1 MNSRITAESARRVSD
16 IVSGLLRSQPFF
28 GSLALRLP
36 LVADSTRKTLA
47 CDGRN
52 IRYSPGWVAETDAHR
67 IETSIARVVL
77 ACSLKHH
84 TRRGDRDPERWQKAS
99 QNVTHSMLLDAG
111 FTLPA
116 DAESWDDMSV
126 EEAYARLD
134 EHDQEEGGSNGAP
147 QSDAGM
153 SMPGSAGTD
162 DKSVDPE
169 NSGSAGD
176 QNDPVQQCQP
186 DESDDDGG
194 HDDSRDPEQSDDDPR
209 NDPQDSTGS
218 DTQESHDP
226 SGTGEVMDASPD
238 DDAGAG
244 LMDEQKIDEEQAWDE
259 AMHQALN
266 LAKAEGRVPGH
277 VKETIEDAHTS
288 IMDWRTLLRRYMKD
302 AVSRDYSWSLPNRRF
317 IDGGLYLPSIRSEG
331 INSIAVI
338 IDTSG
343 SIWSRPEILT
353 EFWGEVR
360 QVVMEL
366 QPEDVTVLQV
376 DTILQDVSE
385 YSYSDLPDEIV
396 LKGSG
401 GTDFRPGFSW
411 LEEQGKQP
419 GVCLY
424 LTDMEC
430 ISYPDEPPF
439 GVVWVNWGGIPD
451 ERYREPWGERV
462 DMIFS

>member
-1 MNSRITAESARRVSD
+1 MNSRITTESARRVSD
-16 IVSGLLRSQPFF
+16 VVSALLRSQPFF

-47 CDGRN
+47 CDGQN
-52 IRYSPGWVAETDAHR
+52 IRYSQGWIAGTDAHQ

-99 QNVTHSMLLDAG
+99 QNVTHSMLMDAG

-116 DAESWDDMSV
+116 DAEAWDDMSV
-126 EEAYARLD
+126 EEAYSRL
-134 EHDQEEGGSNGAP
+134 EESDQEEGGSNGDP
-147 QSDAGM
+147 QDYAGM
-153 SMPGSAGTD
+153 ATPGSAGAD
-162 DKSVDPE
+162 E
-169 NSGSAGD
+169 ESGEPDHSDSPDG
-176 QNDPVQQCQP
+176 QNQPGQQVQP
-186 DESDDDGG
+186 DESVDDGG
-194 HDDSRDPEQSDDDPR
+194 HDDSGDSEQSEDDPSD
-209 NDPQDSTGS
+209 DPQDSAGS
-218 DTQESHDP
+218 DIQESHDP
-226 SGTGEVMDASPD
+226 SGTGEVMDASPND
-238 DDAGAG
+238 DPGAG
-244 LMDEQKIDEEQAWDE
+244 LTDEQKIEEEQAWDE
-259 AMHQALN
+259 AMHQSLN

-277 VKETIEDAHTS
+277 VRETIEDAHTS

-317 IDGGLYLPSIRSEG
+317 IDEGLYLPSIRSEG
-331 INSIAVI
+331 INGIAVI
-338 IDTSG
+338 IDTSS

-360 QVVMEL
+360 QVVMDL
-366 QPEDVTVLQV
+366 QPEDVIVLQV
-376 DTILQDVSE
+376 DDILQDVSE
-385 YSYSDLPDEIV
+385 YSYSDLPEEIE
-396 LKGSG
+396 LKGDG
-401 GTDFRPGFSW
+401 GTDFRPGFAW

-430 ISYPDEPPF
+430 NSYPDEPPF

-451 ERYREPWGERV
+451 ERYREPWGERI
-462 DMIFS
+462 DMGNI